1 MNASRFKTILHPP
14 RHKHVA
20 VPTIAAASFFFS
32 AAQLGGAAPAKRM
45 RSRPFLQFNS
55 HVAPFSKHE
64 TDMEW
69 FACVQKSFAR
79 EPSG

>member
-1 MNASRFKTILHPP
+1 MTILHPP
-14 RHKHVA
+14 CHKHVA
-20 VPTIAAASFFFS
+20 VPTIAAASFS
-32 AAQLGGAAPAKRM
+32 SRAAQLGGAAQAVRM
-45 RSRPFLQFNS
+45 RSRPFQFSS
-55 HVAPFSKHE
+55 HVASLSKRE